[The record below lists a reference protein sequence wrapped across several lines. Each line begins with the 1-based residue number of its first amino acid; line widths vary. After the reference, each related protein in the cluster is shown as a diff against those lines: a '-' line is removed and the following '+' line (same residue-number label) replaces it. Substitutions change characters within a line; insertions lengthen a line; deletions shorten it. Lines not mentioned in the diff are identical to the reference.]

1 MSSSKDYK
9 TSKNTV
15 DSILKELESEHITE
29 SDNVNHPAHYM
40 GNIEVIDYIEDKL
53 STDQFE
59 GYLVGNI
66 LKYLSRYQKKNGLED
81 LEKGQWYLNKLIKV
95 KKNE

>member
-1 MSSSKDYK
+1 MVIDDLIKEIKPDCNKTEDY
-9 TSKNTV
+9 TFL
-15 DSILKELESEHITE
+15 LKQ
-29 SDNVNHPAHYM
+29 DNVNHPAHYL
-40 GNIEVIDYIEDKL
+40 GKIEVIDYIEDKL
-53 STDQFE
+53 SKDQFE
-59 GYLVGNI
+59 GYLLGNI